1 MVGGARGGVRC
12 VGCESDVIGRQ
23 RLQVSQS
30 IHTYIISYIII
41 HNQYIHNMC
50 DACIYSGVI
59 DNT

>member
-30 IHTYIISYIII
+30 IPYIISYIII
-41 HNQYIHNMC
+41 HNLYIH
-50 DACIYSGVI
+50 
-59 DNT
+59 T